1 MPVHTLVAVPVKRF
15 FVAKQRL
22 SPLLSAKARSRL
34 GRDLATHTLETV
46 QKAGFAP
53 LVMAADTR
61 VATWAAERG
70 WESEIDQGGGL
81 DGAAGRA
88 ATVATAQGIPWMVL
102 HADLPLLTPG
112 DVAVA
117 ARNLAGGGSA
127 IAPTDDGGTSLIG
140 GRGVMRFSYGPGSF
154 HRHLPRLEAPT
165 VVVRRG
171 LILDLDDP
179 SDFAA
184 AVAHPR
190 GSWLAPYAA
199 LP

>member
-1 MPVHTLVAVPVKRF
+1 MQTLVAVPVKRF

-22 SPLLSAKARSRL
+22 APLLSATARSRL

-53 LVMAADTR
+53 LVLAADAR
-61 VATWAAERG
+61 VASWAARRG
-70 WESEIDQGGGL
+70 WEAEIDEGGGL
-81 DGAAGRA
+81 DGAAATA
-88 ATVATAQGIPWMVL
+88 ATFATAQEIPWIVL

-117 ARNLAGGGSA
+117 AGYLARGGSA
-127 IAPTDDGGTSLIG
+127 IAPTDDGGTSLVG
-140 GRGVMRFSYGPGSF
+140 GRGEMRFSYGPGSF
-154 HRHLPRLEAPT
+154 HRHLSRLDTPT

-179 SDFAA
+179 GDFAA